1 MKRVVIIVI
10 ALLILLAI
18 PVTVFLVGQRQELR
32 KRAAPATTLSLSP
45 ASITKKVG
53 ETFSLE
59 VKIDTGLN
67 QVVATEIHLL
77 FDADKLE
84 AESITNGALF
94 PNILT
99 SGTVAS
105 GSASI
110 AIGASNTTT
119 PVTGTGVAAV
129 IRFKAL
135 KTTDTPTSVRFDS
148 LTFVGGLGEGSTNVL
163 VGTTPARITITGQN
177 DSNTPQPS
185 PTPTVSDSNE
195 STSSAVTIT
204 TPTKNTSVT
213 TDQPTIAG
221 KASPGSTVTITIYSD
236 PITVTVKANS
246 NGIWTYTPTT
256 PLADGTHTIVAS
268 ALDPSTGKTQ
278 TASTAFIVASGGSGS
293 SSISATP
300 VAGTTETTFILV
312 SVGAFIFLTGFFFR
326 SYDKLS

>member
-1 MKRVVIIVI
+1 MKRVVIIII

-18 PVTVFLVGQRQELR
+18 PATVFLVGQRQEIR
-32 KRAAPATTLSLSP
+32 KRAAPATTLSLAP

-77 FDADKLE
+77 FDGDKLE

-105 GSASI
+105 GSATI

-129 IRFKAL
+129 VRFKARAV
-135 KTTDTPTSVRFDS
+135 TDTPVSVRFDS
-148 LTFVGGLGEGSTNVL
+148 LTYVGGLGEGSTNVL
-163 VGTTPARITITGQN
+163 VGTTPARVTITGQN

-185 PTPTVSDSNE
+185 PTPTVADNNE
-195 STSSAVTIT
+195 SSSSAVTIT
-204 TPTKNTSVT
+204 SPIKNTSVT

-221 KASPGSTVTITIYSD
+221 KASPGATVTLSIYSD
-236 PITVTVKANS
+236 PITITVKANS
-246 NGIWTYTPTT
+246 QGIWSYTPTT
-256 PLADGTHTIVAS
+256 PLTDGTHTIVAS
-268 ALDPSTGKTQ
+268 ALDPSSGKTQ
-278 TASTAFIVASGGSGS
+278 TASTAFVVASGGSGS

-300 VAGTTETTFILV
+300 VAGTTEVTLLLVGIGIL
-312 SVGAFIFLTGFFFR
+312 FFLSGLFAVA
-326 SYDKLS
+326 L